1 MNEKIIFVRTGS
13 GEDEVRSKT
22 AHLSKEIKRALMMVD
37 GVSTVGEISKRSSPS
52 LRGVLEDMFIELAN
66 GGFIRNSATPVIAA
80 KQNVELSSSKKQD
93 EEIDELDFTAAYRA
107 PTPAMLA
114 EEEARLKAL
123 ASTAAENAAAER
135 LAREQAQIGRA
146 QVARVK
152 AEQEAARADAEAAA
166 RELAERRAS
175 AAVEAARIKA
185 RQHAEAEAR
194 ASVVAQE
201 KARLEAEVSQLRAEA
216 EAVARAREIA
226 EEQARLDAVA
236 VRVQAQQ
243 DAEIARVKAEQ
254 DAIQARAEARASAE
268 AERRASEALEAIRV
282 SDEQHAAQVREAAE
296 EKARLEAE
304 VVNLKAQAEVEAQ
317 ARALAEEQAKR
328 GVEAARLQAQEVAER
343 LAREQSEAVRLQA
356 EQAAAAE
363 KARLEAEVAHLKAQ
377 AEAEAHARAQAEEQA
392 RLADEQAKLQSQV
405 AAEQLAQEQA
415 LAARIKSEQIA
426 VRVEIE
432 AAAREAA
439 SLQAN
444 EALAQERMKAEQ
456 QAARLKA
463 EAEARARVAEEE
475 KAALEAQVACL
486 KEQAETESLA
496 RAAAEKQAKLAADEA
511 ELKAQHQAER
521 LAEEVKA
528 ARIKAEQEA
537 SQARLEAAQAGQR
550 ADAERLAREEVE
562 RIARQAE
569 AARVQTEQDAAKIKA
584 EAVALA
590 VAANRAKLEAEVA
603 QLKAQQEEER
613 AAREAAQAAL
623 VKAEQE
629 TERVKNEAQTRS
641 RAEAEFA
648 RQAAES
654 GRLKI
659 EQAAINVREA
669 ATHARQ
675 AADLRASEEAARR
688 AKEEAKMLRAEQA
701 AAKNKGNVAQAMQR
715 GEAEVQKN
723 ADRLAAVVRLNA
735 RHAAM
740 EEDVFSALDE
750 LAKQQ
755 EDEVEESSHVAIE
768 AHLIV
773 DAKPQSAPV
782 AEKRTTIA
790 TVAFFDIVSYS
801 TQSNVKQIELKE
813 QLNQLLGHSLDPHG
827 ANERVIVDAG
837 DGVAIG
843 FLHHPT
849 DALETAMHFRNGL
862 MANKH
867 YDYPDLRV
875 RTGIHLGPISLV
887 KDMNGQLNMLGDG
900 INSAQ
905 RVMSFASNDQVYVSR
920 AYYDFVSSLS
930 DEYDELFRYRGSQQ
944 DKHGREFQVYEL
956 LDAEGTDDELSE
968 EMVTHE
974 DVPVNMLASAT
985 SKLPAFNF
993 DTFDVAQFL
1002 PKEQES
1008 AQPVTR
1014 QSTDVA
1020 ELLFRDVVAF
1030 TQSDIP
1036 PAAPVEKSVEKPPVA
1051 PVEKSIE
1058 KSVEKPSVAP
1068 VEKLIEKPS
1077 EKPLEIPLERSR
1089 ETVVQS
1095 AAGSAPKLVAD
1106 VSLQT
1111 TQAVSEPP
1119 KLKPVASEMS
1129 GKFKAF
1135 KLAEIRDEAPPAK
1148 PLPWGK
1154 ITAGLFVLLLAAL
1167 FIVPYLLPTQAYAT
1181 RIEQWLT
1188 DKWHQPVHIGRLS
1201 GRLLPTPQLLLNE
1214 LTIGAEKLVQ
1224 LRQVQVNYDFS
1235 ALTGQLKSIKRL
1247 ELDGLQVS
1255 GSALTLAAHWLQQLA
1270 VDQRYPVG
1278 GVVLTQGKLD
1288 ADGIQLV
1295 DVAGTV
1301 NFDQSGKFTQANLNT
1316 NKLTLEIRAAPDQ
1329 KMQLTFSLKDSALP
1343 TLPNLLFDDLKA
1355 TGELTG
1361 EELRISSLDGRLMG
1375 GVLTGDARINWQAG
1389 WLAQG
1394 SLVASVIPMQ
1404 NINKLLSGD
1413 LDGSAQ
1419 FSMRAASLSKLAD
1432 TAVLNG
1438 TFNVKKGVISGVDVV
1453 ETARLRSREN
1463 LPGGRTHFDDLRGEF
1478 SYSGEAYLFRPL
1490 KINTSVMN
1498 ATGVLA
1504 VNKQQLTGT
1513 ISADLTMRSGLGTAT
1528 LQVDGTTDR
1537 PTLHAR

>member
-1 MNEKIIFVRTGS
+1 M
-13 GEDEVRSKT
+13 RSKT

-123 ASTAAENAAAER
+123 ASTTAENAAAER

-146 QVARVK
+146 QLARVK

-175 AAVEAARIKA
+175 AAVEAAKIKA

-226 EEQARLDAVA
+226 EEQARLDAAA
-236 VRVQAQQ
+236 VRAQAQQ

-254 DAIQARAEARASAE
+254 EAIQARAEARASAE
-268 AERRASEALEAIRV
+268 AERRASEALEAIRL
-282 SDEQHAAQVREAAE
+282 SDEQHAAQVRAAAE

-304 VVNLKAQAEVEAQ
+304 VVNLKAQAEAEAQ

-426 VRVEIE
+426 ARAEIE

-439 SLQAN
+439 ALQAS
-444 EALAQERMKAEQ
+444 EAFAQERMKAEQ

-463 EAEARARVAEEE
+463 EAEEHARVAEEE
-475 KAALEAQVACL
+475 KAELEAQVARL
-486 KEQAETESLA
+486 KEQAETEALA
-496 RAAAEKQAKLAADEA
+496 RAAAEKQAKMAADEA
-511 ELKAQHQAER
+511 ELKAQQQAER

-537 SQARLEAAQAGQR
+537 SQARLEAEQAGQR
-550 ADAERLAREEVE
+550 ADAERLAREEIE
-562 RIARQAE
+562 RVARQAE
-569 AARVQTEQDAAKIKA
+569 AARVQTEQEAAKIKA

-623 VKAEQE
+623 LKAEQE
-629 TERVKNEAQTRS
+629 TERVKNEAQTRA
-641 RAEAEFA
+641 RAEADFA

-669 ATHARQ
+669 AAQARQ

-688 AKEEAKMLRAEQA
+688 VKEEAKMLRAEQA

-755 EDEVEESSHVAIE
+755 EAEVEESADVPAES
-768 AHLIV
+768 HLIV
-773 DAKPQSAPV
+773 DAKPQSAPI

-827 ANERVIVDAG
+827 ANERVILDAG

-887 KDMNGQLNMLGDG
+887 KDMNGQINMLGDG

-956 LDAEGTDDELSE
+956 LDAEYTDDEFSE
-968 EMVTHE
+968 EMATHE
-974 DVPVNMLASAT
+974 DEPVNMLASAT

-1002 PKEQES
+1002 PKEQEF

-1030 TQSDIP
+1030 TQSDLP
-1036 PAAPVEKSVEKPPVA
+1036 PVENSVEKPPVKPVEKSIEQPVEKPPVA
-1051 PVEKSIE
+1051 PVEK
-1058 KSVEKPSVAP
+1058 
-1068 VEKLIEKPS
+1068 LIEIPS
-1077 EKPLEIPLERSR
+1077 EKPLEKPLEKLVECSS
-1089 ETVVQS
+1089 ETVVQP
-1095 AAGSAPKLVAD
+1095 AAGSAPKLEAEEIP
-1106 VSLQT
+1106 T
-1111 TQAVSEPP
+1111 IQAESEPP
-1119 KLKPVASEMS
+1119 KLQTAASELS
-1129 GKFKAF
+1129 GKFKKF
-1135 KLAEIRDEAPPAK
+1135 KAAESREVAPPAK
-1148 PLPWGK
+1148 PLPWAK

-1167 FIVPYLLPTQAYAT
+1167 FIVPYLLPTKGYAT

-1188 DKWHQPVHIGRLS
+1188 VKLQQPVHIGRVS
-1201 GRLLPTPQLLLNE
+1201 GRLLPTPQLLLKE
-1214 LTIGAEKLVQ
+1214 LTIGAEKQVQ

-1247 ELDGLQVS
+1247 DLDGLQVS
-1255 GSALTLAAHWLQQLA
+1255 GSALTQAAHWLQQLA
-1270 VDQRYPVG
+1270 ADQRYPVG

-1295 DVAGTV
+1295 DVSGTV
-1301 NFDQSGKFTQANLNT
+1301 SFDQSGKFTQANLNT
-1316 NKLTLEIRAAPDQ
+1316 NKLTLEIRATPDQ
-1329 KMQLTFSLKDSALP
+1329 KMQLAFSLRDGALP

-1438 TFNVKKGVISGVDVV
+1438 AFNVKKGVISGVDVV

-1463 LPGGRTHFDDLRGEF
+1463 LPGGRTHFDDMRGEF

-1528 LQVDGTTDR
+1528 LQVDGSTDR
-1537 PTLHAR
+1537 PTLRAK

>member
-123 ASTAAENAAAER
+123 ASTTAENAAAER

-146 QVARVK
+146 QLARVK

-175 AAVEAARIKA
+175 AAVEAAKIKA

-226 EEQARLDAVA
+226 EEQARLDAAA
-236 VRVQAQQ
+236 VRAQAQQ

-254 DAIQARAEARASAE
+254 EAIQARAEARASAE
-268 AERRASEALEAIRV
+268 AERRASEALEAIRL
-282 SDEQHAAQVREAAE
+282 SDEQHAAQVLAAAE

-304 VVNLKAQAEVEAQ
+304 VVNLKAQAEAEAQ
-317 ARALAEEQAKR
+317 ARALAEEQAKL

-426 VRVEIE
+426 ARAEIE

-439 SLQAN
+439 ALQAS

-463 EAEARARVAEEE
+463 EAEEHARVAEEE
-475 KAALEAQVACL
+475 KAALEAQVARL
-486 KEQAETESLA
+486 KEQAETEALA
-496 RAAAEKQAKLAADEA
+496 RAAAEKQAKMAADEA
-511 ELKAQHQAER
+511 ELKAQQQAER

-537 SQARLEAAQAGQR
+537 SQARLEAEQAGQR
-550 ADAERLAREEVE
+550 AEAERLAREEIE
-562 RIARQAE
+562 RVARQAE
-569 AARVQTEQDAAKIKA
+569 AARVQTEQEAAKIKA

-623 VKAEQE
+623 LKAEQE
-629 TERVKNEAQTRS
+629 TERVKNEAQTRA
-641 RAEAEFA
+641 RAEADFA

-669 ATHARQ
+669 AAQARQ

-755 EDEVEESSHVAIE
+755 EAEVEESADVPAES
-768 AHLIV
+768 HLIV
-773 DAKPQSAPV
+773 DAKPQSAPI

-827 ANERVIVDAG
+827 ANERVILDAG

-887 KDMNGQLNMLGDG
+887 KDMNGQINMLGDG

-956 LDAEGTDDELSE
+956 LDAEYTDDEFSE
-968 EMVTHE
+968 EMATHE
-974 DVPVNMLASAT
+974 DEPVNILASAT

-1002 PKEQES
+1002 PKEQEF

-1030 TQSDIP
+1030 TQSEMP
-1036 PAAPVEKSVEKPPVA
+1036 PVEKPVEKSIEQPVEKPPVA
-1051 PVEKSIE
+1051 PVEK
-1058 KSVEKPSVAP
+1058 
-1068 VEKLIEKPS
+1068 LIELPS
-1077 EKPLEIPLERSR
+1077 EKPLEKPVEKPLEKPVEKPLECSS
-1089 ETVVQS
+1089 ETVVQP
-1095 AAGSAPKLVAD
+1095 AAGSAPKLEAEAMP
-1106 VSLQT
+1106 T
-1111 TQAVSEPP
+1111 IQAESEPP
-1119 KLKPVASEMS
+1119 KLQAAASEMS
-1129 GKFKAF
+1129 GKFKKF
-1135 KLAEIRDEAPPAK
+1135 KPVESKEAAPPAK
-1148 PLPWGK
+1148 PLPWAK
-1154 ITAGLFVLLLAAL
+1154 ITAGLFVLLAAL
-1167 FIVPYLLPTQAYAT
+1167 FIVPSLLPTQGYAT

-1188 DKWHQPVHIGRLS
+1188 VKLQQPVHIGRVS
-1201 GRLLPTPQLLLNE
+1201 GRLLPTPQLLLKE
-1214 LTIGAEKLVQ
+1214 LTIGAEKQVQ

-1247 ELDGLQVS
+1247 DLDGLQVS
-1255 GSALTLAAHWLQQLA
+1255 GSALTQAAHWLQQLA
-1270 VDQRYPVG
+1270 ADQRYPVG

-1295 DVAGTV
+1295 DVSGTV
-1301 NFDQSGKFTQANLNT
+1301 SFDQSGKFTQANLNT
-1316 NKLTLEIRAAPDQ
+1316 NKLTLEIRATPDQ
-1329 KMQLTFSLKDSALP
+1329 KMQLAFSLRDGALP

-1355 TGELTG
+1355 TGELSG

-1438 TFNVKKGVISGVDVV
+1438 AFNVKKGVISGVDVV

-1463 LPGGRTHFDDLRGEF
+1463 LPGGRTHFDDMRGEF

-1537 PTLHAR
+1537 PTLRAK